1 MPTQQVSE
9 EKPKLISREIDDATK
24 TITPGKD
31 NNDHVLVG
39 REGEMDAIPNIGIGI
54 DLKREGEPEGELTEM
69 AEQNKTDLLLVK
81 QASDPSPY
89 SNEITTEAAADVK
102 KPRITVWS
110 RILRWVLCNRRGNLI
125 KTIV

>member
-1 MPTQQVSE
+1 VPTQQVSE

-89 SNEITTEAAADVK
+89 
-102 KPRITVWS
+102 
-110 RILRWVLCNRRGNLI
+110 
-125 KTIV
+125 